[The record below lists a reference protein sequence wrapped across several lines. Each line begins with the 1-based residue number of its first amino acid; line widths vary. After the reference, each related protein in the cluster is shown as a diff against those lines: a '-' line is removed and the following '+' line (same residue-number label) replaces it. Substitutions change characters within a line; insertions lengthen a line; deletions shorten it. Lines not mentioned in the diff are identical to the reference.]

1 MNHTLLVKALEGV
14 AQWLK
19 IYQNEG
25 TKGSFRIEENI
36 GN

>member
-1 MNHTLLVKALEGV
+1 MNHALLVKALKGV

-25 TKGSFRIEENI
+25 TEGSCRIDENI

>member
-1 MNHTLLVKALEGV
+1 MNHTLLVKALKGV

-19 IYQNEG
+19 IYGNEG
-25 TKGSFRIEENI
+25 TKGSCRIDENI